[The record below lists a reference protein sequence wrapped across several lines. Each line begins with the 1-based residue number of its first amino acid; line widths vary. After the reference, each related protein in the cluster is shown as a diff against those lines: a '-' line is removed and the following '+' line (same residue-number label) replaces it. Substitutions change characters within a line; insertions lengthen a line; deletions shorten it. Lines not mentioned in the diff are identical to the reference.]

1 MRWLIAVAGAVFVA
15 LGAGAQA
22 QAASFAAIWVQQA
35 SPDFVAR
42 HGLTPLTYQQQ
53 FDYWAGQGWCL
64 SEVSGY
70 EENGEARYAAIWEKK
85 DCPPYVARHGLTP
98 PAYQQ
103 EFNTWTGQGY
113 CPKQV
118 DGYTVQGQ
126 DRYAAIWERGDCPPF
141 LARHGLTEAA
151 YQQEFNTWTSQGY
164 CLVDVSGYSV
174 GAEARYAAI
183 WKKQDCPPYVARHGL
198 SAAAYQQQFDFWTGQ
213 GYRPKLVDGY
223 QVQGQDFYAAIF
235 ERVSGPAWVA
245 RHGLSPAAYQ
255 QQFNLWVGQGYRLA
269 WISGY

>member
-1 MRWLIAVAGAVFVA
+1 MRWLVAVAGAIFLA
-15 LGAGAQA
+15 MGAVAQA
-22 QAASFAAIWVQQA
+22 QTATYAAIWVQQA

-42 HGLTPLTYQQQ
+42 HGLTAAAYQQQ
-53 FDYWAGQGWCL
+53 FEFWTGQGWCL

-70 EENGEARYAAIWEKK
+70 EEGGQARYAAIWEKK
-85 DCPPYVARHGLTP
+85 DCPPFVARHGLTAA
-98 PAYQQ
+98 AYQQ
-103 EFNTWTGQGY
+103 EFNTWTG
-113 CPKQV
+113 
-118 DGYTVQGQ
+118 
-126 DRYAAIWERGDCPPF
+126 
-141 LARHGLTEAA
+141 
-151 YQQEFNTWTSQGY
+151 QGY

-198 SAAAYQQQFDFWTGQ
+198 TAAAYQQQFDTWTGQ

-223 QVQGQDFYAAIF
+223 NVQGQDFYAAIF
-235 ERVSGPAWVA
+235 EKSSGPAWVA

-269 WISGY
+269 WVSGY